1 MSITLTKTY
10 VRIYG
15 PPLLKAI
22 RALEGVA
29 VEMSKAVEVKFSHK
43 CVPYP
48 TRMQSD
54 RRDWNNYL
62 KGLTQ
67 TYTDCYEPQK
77 IISDAGM
84 TMGDHDFM
92 FEWSQRPSMKRIQD
106 LIEKV
111 DEALMGLG
119 VLYTITTE

>member
-1 MSITLTKTY
+1 MVTSY

-29 VEMSKAVEVKFSHK
+29 VEMSHKTEVKFSHK

-48 TRMQSD
+48 TRLQAD
-54 RRDWNNYL
+54 RNDWNTYL
-62 KGLTQ
+62 QNLQK
-67 TYTDCYEPQK
+67 TYTDCYEPEK
-77 IISDAGM
+77 IISDASM
-84 TMGDHDFM
+84 TLGEYDFV
-92 FEWSQRPSMKRIQD
+92 FEWARKPSITQIED

-111 DEALMGLG
+111 DKALGEVG
-119 VLYTITTE
+119 VLYTLTTE

>member
-1 MSITLTKTY
+1 MVKSY

-29 VEMSKAVEVKFSHK
+29 VDMSNKTEVKFSHK

-54 RRDWNNYL
+54 RNDWNTYL
-62 KGLTQ
+62 KNLQ
-67 TYTDCYEPQK
+67 NTYKDCYEPEK
-77 IISDAGM
+77 IISDASM
-84 TMGDHDFM
+84 TLGDYDFV
-92 FEWSQRPSMKRIQD
+92 FEWTSKPSLAQIED
-106 LIEKV
+106 LIGEV
-111 DEALMGLG
+111 DAALGGVG
-119 VLYTITTE
+119 VLYTLTTE

>member
-1 MSITLTKTY
+1 MAKSY

-29 VEMSKAVEVKFSHK
+29 VEMSNKTEIKFSHK

-54 RRDWNNYL
+54 RNDWNTYL
-62 KGLTQ
+62 KNMQ
-67 TYTDCYEPQK
+67 KTYKDCYEPEK
-77 IISDAGM
+77 ILSDASM
-84 TMGDHDFM
+84 TLGDYDFV
-92 FEWSQRPSMKRIQD
+92 FEWTRKPSMVQVED
-106 LIEKV
+106 LIAKV
-111 DEALMGLG
+111 DTILSDVG

>member
-1 MSITLTKTY
+1 MAKSY

-29 VEMSKAVEVKFSHK
+29 VDMAKKIEVKFSHK

-54 RRDWNNYL
+54 RNDWNSYL
-62 KGLTQ
+62 KNMQ
-67 TYTDCYEPQK
+67 KTYKDCYEPEK
-77 IISDAGM
+77 LLSDSSM
-84 TMGDHDFM
+84 TLGDYDFV
-92 FEWSQRPSMKRIQD
+92 FEWTSKPSLKQIED
-106 LIEKV
+106 LIEKI
-111 DEALMGLG
+111 DEALADVG
-119 VLYTITTE
+119 VMYTLTTE